1 METHKLISILI
12 IGLLFASCT
21 NTNTQINVPEKRISQ
36 IYVQSSNG
44 FECKYT
50 LEYDEKGRIS
60 KMESDNKGNIE
71 TILCE
76 YNKKSFRIGE
86 IFCKQNKQG
95 YIHSSEVLEY
105 AEAFAG
111 KMEYDKNGR
120 LVSIDNPYAGEISF
134 KWIDDDMVLMGMG
147 TMRTDVVYT
156 SLENKNNLG
165 LLMTLGHTSLFP
177 YYLLLGKPT
186 KHLPESMA
194 EGLITFQYKM
204 DADGYVEEILE
215 SQPHDNSMMHYRF
228 SYE

>member
-1 METHKLISILI
+1 
-12 IGLLFASCT
+12 
-21 NTNTQINVPEKRISQ
+21 
-36 IYVQSSNG
+36 
-44 FECKYT
+44 
-50 LEYDEKGRIS
+50 
-60 KMESDNKGNIE
+60 
-71 TILCE
+71 
-76 YNKKSFRIGE
+76 
-86 IFCKQNKQG
+86 
-95 YIHSSEVLEY
+95 
-105 AEAFAG
+105 
-111 KMEYDKNGR
+111 MEYDKNGR

-134 KWIDDDMVLMGMG
+134 KWIDDDMVLMSMG

-215 SQPHDNSMMHYRF
+215 SQPHDNSMMNYRF